1 MKLIAQVTLTTP
13 TGDIAPG
20 GELDIK
26 DKTEAESL
34 ISRGFAKAAP
44 GKTKAS
50 GDAEAAA
57 KAEAEAQAK
66 ATAES
71 EAKAAAEAAE
81 KAAAENGSETS
92 PPVA

>member
-13 TGDIAPG
+13 AGDIPPG

-26 DKTEAESL
+26 DKNEAESL
-34 ISRGFAKAAP
+34 IARGFAKAAP
-44 GKTKAS
+44 GKTKAT

-57 KAEAEAQAK
+57 KA
-66 ATAES
+66 
-71 EAKAAAEAAE
+71 AAEAA
-81 KAAAENGSETS
+81 AVQNGGEPPA

>member
-13 TGDIAPG
+13 AGDIPPG

-34 ISRGFAKAAP
+34 IARGFAKAAP

-50 GDAEAAA
+50 VD
-57 KAEAEAQAK
+57 AEAEARS
-66 ATAES
+66 T
-71 EAKAAAEAAE
+71 EAQTSAA
-81 KAAAENGSETS
+81 GD
-92 PPVA
+92 PVVHQPQP